1 MELELR
7 DIVLGYKGNEPLCSA
22 INRSVCSGCS
32 VALVGRNGAGKS
44 TLLRSVAGIVTPRG
58 GEVVINGCAINR
70 LGYAERARLVSF
82 VSTEI
87 ITTAYMSVAQIVA
100 LGRMP
105 YSGWAGQLREA
116 DRQIVEHSMRSVD
129 VLQFAERT
137 IDTLSDGQR
146 QRVMVARALAQ
157 DTPVVV
163 LDEPTAFLDWEN
175 REMVIKLLSNLAI
188 ETDKIIIFST
198 HELDLAKQ
206 YAGQVWQLSPIGI
219 ELQK

>member
-1 MELELR
+1 MQLELKN
-7 DIVLGYKGNEPLCSA
+7 IVLGYKGNEPLCCS
-22 INRSVCSGCS
+22 INQSVSSGRS

-44 TLLRSVAGIVTPRG
+44 TLLRSVAGIVMPRQ
-58 GEVVINGCAINR
+58 GEILINERAINR
-70 LGYAERARLVSF
+70 LSYAERALLVSF

-105 YSGWAGQLREA
+105 YSGWAGQLRDE
-116 DRQIVEHSMRSVD
+116 DRQIVEQSMRSVD

-175 REMVIKLLSNLAI
+175 REMVIKLLADLAI
-188 ETDKIIIFST
+188 KMDKIIIFST
-198 HELDLAKQ
+198 HELDLARQ
-206 YAGQVWQLSPIGI
+206 YAGSVWQLSPSGI